1 MESSD
6 NDSILSVLSFPG
18 DVNPFTGRVLG
29 KDLVLGVKRLPEWGE
44 YKITVKIGDSYD
56 EGKANYIPLDYGK
69 EEVSASLL
77 GSFEWAKKNGF
88 NVSFTKGA
96 QKFLE

>member
-1 MESSD
+1 VESFD
-6 NDSILSVLSFPG
+6 NDSFLSILSFPG

-29 KDLVLGVKRLPEWGE
+29 KDLVLGVKRLPEYGE

-56 EGKANYIPLDYGK
+56 EGKANYIPLDGGK
-69 EEVSASLL
+69 EEVSANLL
-77 GSFEWAKKNGF
+77 ASFEWAKKNGF

-96 QKFLE
+96 KKFLE

>member
-1 MESSD
+1 MDEKD
-6 NDSILSVLSFPG
+6 RAFFLGCTSIPG
-18 DVNPFTGRVLG
+18 SVNPFTGACLDRE
-29 KDLVLGVKRLPEWGE
+29 LVLGVKRLPEYGE

-69 EEVSASLL
+69 EEVSANLL
-77 GSFEWAKKNGF
+77 ASFEWAKKNGF